1 MRHTSDS
8 SRRPKR
14 LAEQIRQVVTAF
26 LQGEA
31 RDPRIGLVTVTGVE
45 LTGDL
50 QRATVRFVVH
60 GSDEQRAQ
68 TLEGL
73 TAASA
78 AIRRRLG
85 DELHVR
91 LVPEVIFEPDK
102 GVEHAA
108 RIQQLLAE
116 LKRPGGGAG

>member
-1 MRHTSDS
+1 MKHAPGP

-31 RDPRIGLVTVTGVE
+31 RDPRIGLVTITGVE

-50 QRATVRFVVH
+50 QHAVVRFVVH
-60 GSDEQRAQ
+60 GSDEQRAH

-73 TAASA
+73 TAAAA
-78 AIRRRLG
+78 AIRRRLA
-85 DELHVR
+85 DTLQVR
-91 LVPEVIFEPDK
+91 LVPEVTFEPDK

-108 RIQQLLAE
+108 RIEQLLSE
-116 LKRPGGGAG
+116 LHKPEGTG